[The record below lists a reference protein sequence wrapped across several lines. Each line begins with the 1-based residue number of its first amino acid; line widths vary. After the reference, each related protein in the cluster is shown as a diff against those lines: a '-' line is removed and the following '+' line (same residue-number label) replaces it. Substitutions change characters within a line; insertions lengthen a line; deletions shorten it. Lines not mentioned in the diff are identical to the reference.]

1 MVSCAALRAPGVG
14 SSAAFQATH
23 DRALRAAVS
32 LDGAPREV
40 QDAMISPPSI
50 AIVLGAGR
58 QQVMLTDVANR
69 FFRKVEFD
77 SASTNHL
84 AIGKALRQLHEDVS
98 RLIPG
103 VAECTIR
110 T

>member
-1 MVSCAALRAPGVG
+1 MP
-14 SSAAFQATH
+14 
-23 DRALRAAVS
+23 
-32 LDGAPREV
+32 
-40 QDAMISPPSI
+40 
-50 AIVLGAGR
+50 
-58 QQVMLTDVANR
+58 TDVANR

-98 RLIPG
+98 RLIPR